1 MADTHGIA
9 VEDIVRQ
16 MAVGLTVYDVNG
28 DRLGTVQDFNTGTGW
43 MLVDKGVVIEKDLY
57 IPFSAITSIDPREIY
72 LALPKDVLTRDY
84 ANPPARTT
92 ATEVDLGPGSRA
104 GEPIALTTEAS
115 GYDGAPIVVDRT
127 HVDELKAR
135 IKTGM
140 RVFTAGPEEIGKIKR
155 YGPEEVG
162 TIKRYDPVTGWML
175 VETGV
180 FSHHDLYIPAT
191 LVDDVDRED
200 HIVMLAV
207 NAQDLQRLQRTEP
220 ADVVFV
226 EEQVTESH

>member
-1 MADTHGIA
+1 
-9 VEDIVRQ
+9 
-16 MAVGLTVYDVNG
+16 
-28 DRLGTVQDFNTGTGW
+28 
-43 MLVDKGVVIEKDLY
+43 MLVDKGVFIEKDLY

-92 ATEVDLGPGSRA
+92 TTEVDPGPGARA
-104 GEPIALTTEAS
+104 GEAIALTTEAS
-115 GYDGAPIVVDRT
+115 GYDGAPIVVDRA

-140 RVFTAGPEEIGKIKR
+140 RVYTASPEVVGKIKR

-162 TIKRYDPVTGWML
+162 TIKHYDPVTGWML
-175 VETGV
+175 VDTG
-180 FSHHDLYIPAT
+180 FSRHDLYIPAT

-200 HIVMLAV
+200 HIVTLAV
-207 NAQDLQRLQRTEP
+207 NAQDLQRLQRTGP
-220 ADVVFV
+220 ADAVVV
-226 EEQVTESH
+226 EAKETESQ

>member
-16 MAVGLTVYDVNG
+16 MAVGLKVYDVNG
-28 DRLGTVQDFNTGTGW
+28 DRLGTVQDYDTDTGW
-43 MLVDKGVVIEKDLY
+43 MQVVKGVFIEKDLY

-72 LALPKDVLTRDY
+72 LALPKDVLARDY

-92 ATEVDLGPGSRA
+92 TTEVDPGPGARA
-104 GEPIALTTEAS
+104 GGAIALTTEAS
-115 GYDGAPIVVDRT
+115 GYDGAPIVVDRA

-135 IKTGM
+135 IKAGM
-140 RVFTAGPEEIGKIKR
+140 RVYTAGPEEVGKIKR

-162 TIKRYDPVTGWML
+162 TIKHYDPVTGWML

-191 LVDDVDRED
+191 LVDDVDRAD
-200 HIVMLAV
+200 DIVMLAV
-207 NAQDLQRLQRTEP
+207 NAQDLQRLQRTAP
-220 ADVVFV
+220 TDAVVV
-226 EEQVTESH
+226 EAQERESQ

>member
-1 MADTHGIA
+1 MADTHGIV

-16 MAVGLTVYDVNG
+16 MAVGLQVYDVNG
-28 DRLGTVQDFNTGTGW
+28 ARVGTVQDYNTDTGW
-43 MLVDKGVVIEKDLY
+43 MLVDKGVLIEKDLY

-92 ATEVDLGPGSRA
+92 TTEVDPGPGARA
-104 GEPIALTTEAS
+104 GEAIALTTEAS
-115 GYDGAPIVVDRT
+115 GYDGAPIVVDRA

-140 RVFTAGPEEIGKIKR
+140 RVYTAGPEEVGKIKR

-162 TIKRYDPVTGWML
+162 TIKHYDPMTGWML
-175 VETGV
+175 VDTG
-180 FSHHDLYIPAT
+180 FSRHDLYIPAT

-200 HIVMLAV
+200 HIVTLAV
-207 NAQDLQRLQRTEP
+207 NAQDLQHMQRTGP
-220 ADVVFV
+220 ADAVVV
-226 EEQVTESH
+226 EAQETESQ